1 MKRRTQPQPT
11 SSAHTAPTRPAAHLI
26 PLILG
31 GLGVI
36 PSALLVLGTHL
47 PRLPYLGL
55 LGTSL
60 VPLYAPW
67 AVALPAAGSALS
79 LWAARGGSRQ
89 RSARLLGGLG
99 AVAAFGSAV
108 VLARMVGTARANGVH
123 IDLLDTFG
131 TTKVDTP
138 APATPDATVTYST
151 HDGQPLE
158 LDLYRPR
165 NGRGGLA
172 PVIVNIH
179 GGGWSIGDRLSRRA
193 DMGWFAEQGWLVVSI
208 GYTLSTAQRNMW
220 NDVHGQIACALAWVA
235 RNAEQ
240 YGGDS
245 ARLSMI
251 GDSAGGNLAINT
263 AYMAN
268 RGSLVSPCGGTV
280 PRISAVST
288 AYPAVEPALVEG
300 IHDPLIGTMIRTW
313 IRNYAGGTPEQYPDR
328 YQAIASATHLSP
340 AAPPT
345 LMIVPDN
352 DDVVPPH
359 GTYAFAEQARAAGV
373 ELRLVRVPYANH
385 AFDSIVGNVGD
396 QLFRHLTTQWL
407 ERHGQMPVNLTP
419 LPLTDEHQPGNVPL
433 ATAKRR

>member
-1 MKRRTQPQPT
+1 MKRRIQPQPT
-11 SSAHTAPTRPAAHLI
+11 SSAHTASPLPAAHLA

-31 GLGVI
+31 GLSVV

-47 PRLPYLGL
+47 PKLPYLGL
-55 LGTSL
+55 LGTYL

-67 AVALPAAGSALS
+67 AVVLPAAGSALS
-79 LWAARGGSRQ
+79 LWASRGGRPQ
-89 RSARLLGGLG
+89 RAARLLGGLG
-99 AVAAFGSAV
+99 AVAALGSAV

-123 IDLLDTFG
+123 IDLLNTFG
-131 TTKVDTP
+131 TTKVDARST
-138 APATPDATVTYST
+138 ATPDDTVTYST

-158 LDLYRPR
+158 LDVYRPR
-165 NGRGGLA
+165 NGRSGLA
-172 PVIVNIH
+172 PVLVNIH
-179 GGGWSIGDRLSRRA
+179 GGGWSVGDRLNRRA

-220 NDVHGQIACALAWVA
+220 NDVHGQVACALAWVA
-235 RNAEQ
+235 QNAER

-268 RGSLVSPCGGTV
+268 QGSLVSPCGGTV

-288 AYPAVEPALVEG
+288 AYPAVDPALGEG
-300 IHDPLIGTMIRTW
+300 IKDPLIGTMIRTW
-313 IRNYAGGTPEQYPDR
+313 IRNYAGGTPEQFPDR

-345 LMIVPDN
+345 LMIVPVN

-359 GTYAFAEQARAAGV
+359 GTYAFAEQAGAAGV
-373 ELRLVRVPYANH
+373 EVRLIRMPYANH
-385 AFDSIVGNVGD
+385 VFDSIVGNVGD
-396 QLFRHLTTQWL
+396 QLFRHLTRQWL
-407 ERHGQMPVNLTP
+407 ERHGQAPVNLAP
-419 LPLTDEHQPGNVPL
+419 RPFYAQDQPRTVPPS
-433 ATAKRR
+433 TAKHS